1 MVLAIGK
8 VFVAAILISFVSW
21 LSGKKIALA
30 GFLTAIPLTTLI
42 ALAFSQLEWKD
53 STQSVE
59 YAKSD
64 LDMAKGYSY
73 GSLVFDE
80 NISKT
85 NNAGYVFGMKLSSR
99 EADFGAFG
107 FNEFISQM
115 DTITPG
121 SSTNDGGT
129 KILSTQPED
138 LNHPES
144 RSNFETSPFSKS
156 L

>member
-59 YAKSD
+59 YAKSVFV
-64 LDMAKGYSY
+64 AIPV
-73 GSLVFDE
+73 SLLFFVPFLLA
-80 NISKT
+80 SKL
-85 NNAGYVFGMKLSSR
+85 NLNFWSCYFSGIVLLGI
-99 EADFGAFG
+99 G
-107 FNEFISQM
+107 FFIHNWIVKM
-115 DTITPG
+115 I
-121 SSTNDGGT
+121 
-129 KILSTQPED
+129 
-138 LNHPES
+138 
-144 RSNFETSPFSKS
+144 
-156 L
+156 